1 MTDVEFRRIYSFI
14 KSRYGINMEHKKEI
28 MQGRLD
34 NYIAREGYSNYSD
47 YMNAVES
54 DITGRLEKE
63 LVNILSTNHTFFM
76 REFEHFEF
84 LRQVVLPELKMK
96 EQRTKDLCIW
106 CGAAS
111 TGQEPYTLAM
121 LLKDFFGLEQGQW
134 DTKILATDISTEVLE
149 QAVAGRYSCEQAM
162 ALPDN
167 WKRRYMK
174 SVGNGGEYEITQ
186 EIKDEVIF
194 RQLNLMNDFPFKRK
208 MHIVFLRNV
217 MIYFDKE
224 TKRDLINRVYDIMEP
239 GGYLFIGRTEAI
251 DRNHTDF
258 KLVQPS
264 IFRKEEGENAA
275 CARYAY

>member
-1 MTDVEFRRIYSFI
+1 MTDVEFRRMYGFI

-54 DITGRLEKE
+54 DITGRMEKE

-76 REFEHFEF
+76 RESEHFDF

-96 EQRTKDLCIW
+96 EHINKDLCIW

-174 SVGNGGEYEITQ
+174 SVGNGEYEITQ

-264 IFRKEEGENAA
+264 VFRKEEGENAT